1 MTAASLN
8 GLNRR
13 STAPF
18 SMRRGRTELSGS
30 VDPDVPAPTA
40 DRAPS
45 CRARNA
51 MERGYHVTLHGTI
64 ATFTKEMINA
74 AHVLNGPTY
83 GHAILTMSDL
93 VAALPQG

>member
-1 MTAASLN
+1 
-8 GLNRR
+8 
-13 STAPF
+13 
-18 SMRRGRTELSGS
+18 
-30 VDPDVPAPTA
+30 
-40 DRAPS
+40 
-45 CRARNA
+45 

-64 ATFTKEMINA
+64 ATSTKEMINA